1 MDDLSSTQGIVAL
14 VAAGIA
20 AVALLWVIVLAVKL
34 RRVRAAQRTILG
46 DAETDLAAH
55 AASLQE
61 AFVQL
66 RDWVE
71 EVARGLEG
79 RVSGAEQRMDGCIA
93 HTSVVR
99 YDAMNELSGQQS
111 STVALLDERRTGVV
125 ISSILHRD
133 QARLYVK
140 QVREGNPEY
149 ELSPEEQQAVE
160 EAMVGTP
167 AGACMRVALPG
178 SHRNAQRRGAPG
190 LGARTAPR
198 RFRTRRSTTP

>member
-1 MDDLSSTQGIVAL
+1 VDELNSTQGIVAL
-14 VAAGIA
+14 AAAGVA
-20 AVALLWVIVLAVKL
+20 TVALLWVIVLALKL
-34 RRVRAAQRTILG
+34 RRLRAAQRTILG
-46 DAETDLAAH
+46 GEETDLAAH

-71 EVARGLEG
+71 EVAAGLED
-79 RVSGAEQRMDGCIA
+79 RVAATERRVDGSIT

-140 QVREGNPEY
+140 QVRDGNPEY
-149 ELSPEEQQAVE
+149 ELSPEEQQAVD
-160 EAMVGTP
+160 EAMAGTP
-167 AGACMRVALPG
+167 AGA
-178 SHRNAQRRGAPG
+178 
-190 LGARTAPR
+190 
-198 RFRTRRSTTP
+198 

>member
-1 MDDLSSTQGIVAL
+1 VDDLNSTQGIVAL
-14 VAAGIA
+14 VAAGVA
-20 AVALLWVIVLAVKL
+20 LVALLWVIVLSVKL

-71 EVARGLEG
+71 EVAAGLEG
-79 RVSGAEQRMDGCIA
+79 RVTGAEHRMDGCIA
-93 HTSVVR
+93 HTSVIR

-111 STVALLDERRTGVV
+111 STVALLDERQTGVV

-140 QVREGNPEY
+140 QVRDGQPEF
-149 ELSPEEQQAVE
+149 ELSPEEQQAVDA
-160 EAMVGTP
+160 AMAKSP
-167 AGACMRVALPG
+167 AGA
-178 SHRNAQRRGAPG
+178 
-190 LGARTAPR
+190 
-198 RFRTRRSTTP
+198 

>member
-1 MDDLSSTQGIVAL
+1 VDDLNSTQGIVAL
-14 VAAGIA
+14 AAAG
-20 AVALLWVIVLAVKL
+20 VALVAFVWVVVLSVKL
-34 RRVRAAQRTILG
+34 RRVRAAQRTILRG
-46 DAETDLAAH
+46 EETDLAAH
-55 AASLQE
+55 AAALQD

-71 EVARGLEG
+71 EVASGLEG
-79 RVSGAEQRMDGCIA
+79 RVSGAEQRMDGCVS

-111 STVALLDERRTGVV
+111 STVALLDERQTGVV

-140 QVREGNPEY
+140 RVQDGNPEY

-160 EAMVGTP
+160 AAMAGTP
-167 AGACMRVALPG
+167 A
-178 SHRNAQRRGAPG
+178 
-190 LGARTAPR
+190 
-198 RFRTRRSTTP
+198 

>member
-1 MDDLSSTQGIVAL
+1 MDDLNSTQGIVAL
-14 VAAGIA
+14 AAAAAAAIA
-20 AVALLWVIVLAVKL
+20 LIWAIVLSVKL
-34 RRVRAAQRTILG
+34 RRLRAAQRTILG
-46 DAETDLAAH
+46 GEETDLAGH

-71 EVARGLEG
+71 EAAAGLEG
-79 RVSGAEQRMDGCIA
+79 RVVQTERRMDGSIA

-111 STVALLDERRTGVV
+111 STVALLDARRTGVV

-140 QVREGNPEY
+140 QVHEGNPEY
-149 ELSPEEQQAVE
+149 ELSPEEQQAVDA
-160 EAMVGTP
+160 AMAATP
-167 AGACMRVALPG
+167 ADA
-178 SHRNAQRRGAPG
+178 
-190 LGARTAPR
+190 
-198 RFRTRRSTTP
+198 

>member
-1 MDDLSSTQGIVAL
+1 VDDLNSTQGIVAL
-14 VAAGIA
+14 AAAGVAAIA
-20 AVALLWVIVLAVKL
+20 LVWVIVLALKL
-34 RRVRAAQRTILG
+34 RRLRAAQRTILG
-46 DAETDLAAH
+46 SEEADLAAH
-55 AASLQE
+55 AASLQD

-71 EVARGLEG
+71 EVASGLEG
-79 RVSGAEQRMDGCIA
+79 RVAGAERRMDGSIA

-111 STVALLDERRTGVV
+111 STVALLDARRTGVV

-149 ELSPEEQQAVE
+149 ELSPEEQQAVD
-160 EAMVGTP
+160 EAVAGTP
-167 AGACMRVALPG
+167 AGA
-178 SHRNAQRRGAPG
+178 
-190 LGARTAPR
+190 
-198 RFRTRRSTTP
+198 

>member
-1 MDDLSSTQGIVAL
+1 VDDLSSTQGIVAL
-14 VAAGIA
+14 AAAG
-20 AVALLWVIVLAVKL
+20 VALVTFIWVIVLSVKL
-34 RRVRAAQRTILG
+34 RRVRNAQRTVLG
-46 DAETDLAAH
+46 GEQADLVAH

-71 EVARGLEG
+71 EVASGLEG
-79 RVSGAEQRMDGCIA
+79 RVSEAERRMDGCIA

-111 STVALLDERRTGVV
+111 STVALLDERQTGVV

-140 QVREGNPEY
+140 RVQEGNPEY

-160 EAMVGTP
+160 TAM
-167 AGACMRVALPG
+167 A
-178 SHRNAQRRGAPG
+178 NAPV
-190 LGARTAPR
+190 
-198 RFRTRRSTTP
+198 RS